1 MTTNGLRRRDDVRS
15 GARRRA
21 RRPLNQL
28 GGVPAAVTCGH
39 SIRVGAQ
46 IVAFEDLRDGFAHEG
61 LGRALE
67 PRCRRQRRQHLVIVT
82 EPQTIVCEGR
92 LDNTREVVADRLE
105 CRRDAVH
112 TSILMGATDI
122 QSPDQKVENG
132 L

>member
-1 MTTNGLRRRDDVRS
+1 MKIRLWPTVLILIVVAITLRLGFWQRD
-15 GARRRA
+15 RA
-21 RRPLNQL
+21 HQKEALN
-28 GGVPAAVTCGH
+28 
-39 SIRVGAQ
+39 AQ

-92 LDNTREVVADRLE
+92 LDNTREVIADRLE

-112 TSILMGATDI
+112 TSILMEATDI